1 MPSTSEVGHAKNVAN
16 LQKLTEQVITFT
28 NYNPPVE
35 NLKIVNLQ
43 ALYTAASIKLT
54 DVEDKRH
61 ANKNAITLRQSAFE
75 NLKSTSTKII
85 NHLEILGLPQGT
97 IDQAKSLNRII
108 QGGQKKTTTPP
119 DENGQPAPTVSIS
132 RQSYTQQAENFGILL
147 QLLATIPS
155 YAPNEDDLKLVNLNA
170 YKDSLVSS
178 TQSVDQTEAELNTKL
193 IERDNL
199 LYADGTGLYS
209 IAQKVKKYVKGH
221 LKYEWIKE
229 AGTRNES
236 VDTMKYSI
244 AALEILNPNFEV
256 IKRFFDENKDFY
268 KHDQA
273 NKGTSGGR
281 KKIISKGIN

>member
-16 LQKLTEQVITFT
+16 LQNLTEQVITFT

-209 IAQKVKKYVKGH
+209 IAQKVKKYVKSLYGATSPE
-221 LKYEWIKE
+221 Y
-229 AGTRNES
+229 
-236 VDTMKYSI
+236 
-244 AALEILNPNFEV
+244 
-256 IKRFFDENKDFY
+256 
-268 KHDQA
+268 A
-273 NKGTSGGR
+273 NVSNIQFTSR
-281 KKIISKGIN
+281 K

>member
-119 DENGQPAPTVSIS
+119 DENGQPAPTVSTS

-147 QLLATIPS
+147 QLLATIPT
-155 YAPNEDDLKLVNLNA
+155 YAPNEDDLKLTNLNA

-193 IERDNL
+193 IERDTI

-209 IAQKVKKYVKGH
+209 IAQNVKKYVKSLYGATSPE
-221 LKYEWIKE
+221 Y
-229 AGTRNES
+229 
-236 VDTMKYSI
+236 
-244 AALEILNPNFEV
+244 
-256 IKRFFDENKDFY
+256 
-268 KHDQA
+268 A
-273 NKGTSGGR
+273 NVSGIEFTSR
-281 KKIISKGIN
+281 K